1 MSTDQTSEVPVSNG
15 KNGQKTDLFVY
26 GTLMSDEHVKL
37 LINRKV
43 NSMPAV
49 LPHYM
54 KVTPNNAFFFIVE
67 KSGSQTSG
75 RLLIGLSKEE
85 LERIDSFEDE
95 GNLYFRRKVIVRVG
109 EERMECDTYVGNV
122 PALQKTFG
130 NNAEFEDRYELF
142 LEKKIDDIIDSI
154 PTNRPDIAR
163 RVVRELIACEA
174 DTIVQSHFEGNYI
187 CKYIMFQTLKEA
199 TPPSLHKLLETKELV
214 PYAGNYMRLV
224 CQHIVFNQL
233 VSMLR
238 RDFPNA
244 VRVSEQYY
252 RHGLGV
258 LLGFLIYNRN
268 KDKID
273 ALFKEKQLDTIVK
286 GIGYRDYAKASV
298 EISDLIYNRQE
309 ALDVIDLVEQN
320 WYSTPTPIGA
330 ELEFSP
336 LGKRAVWAEPGE
348 DKLYDG
354 FYWFNDFSMP
364 RRTWRLGGHVDSHR
378 NILPGQKQHRGFFE
392 YALGRYQIVG
402 DLSRPLFDC
411 PWGMSMV
418 INEAVKFLNIP
429 PHSLHISMELAGQHS
444 NVTDK
449 RHREEDLV
457 CLLML
462 GGDLRKDSGGK
473 LREWRIY
480 NEELDTNFK
489 HSLHFSDR
497 KCHFSRPDQDESE
510 GAEIM
515 EYKFMRL
522 NNFDTDYEKLI
533 VALKGYQF
541 ETHARPISI
550 PKAGEIEMPEQIF
563 LRKWAASPESIDRAA
578 INSFLKTVEKGLLE
592 ENKSCKLDQRKK
604 NILRKIEADLLAK
617 NELVS
622 ESRDFSLSPE

>member
-1 MSTDQTSEVPVSNG
+1 MNTNITPAVSASNG
-15 KNGQKTDLFVY
+15 KNNVKTDLFVY
-26 GTLMSDEHVKL
+26 GTLMRDEHVKL

-43 NSMPAV
+43 NSVPAV
-49 LPHYM
+49 LPDYM
-54 KVTPNNAFFFIVE
+54 KVTPNNAFFFIVG

-75 RLLIGLSKEE
+75 RLLTGLSKEE

-95 GNLYFRRKVIVRVG
+95 GHLYFRKKAIVRVG
-109 EERMECDTYVGNV
+109 EEKLECDTYVGNV

-130 NNAEFEDRYELF
+130 NNAEFEDRYEQF

-174 DTIVQSHFEGNYI
+174 DNIVQSHFEGNYI
-187 CKYIMFQTLKEA
+187 CKYIMLQTLREA
-199 TPPSLHKLLETKELV
+199 NPPSLRNLLETKELL

-224 CQHIVFNQL
+224 SQHIVFNQL

-238 RDFPNA
+238 RDFSNA
-244 VRVSEQYY
+244 VRLSEQYY
-252 RHGLGV
+252 RHGLGI
-258 LLGFLIYNRN
+258 LLGFLLYNKN
-268 KDKID
+268 KDRID
-273 ALFKEKQLDTIVK
+273 ALFKEKNLDTIVE
-286 GIGYRDYAKASV
+286 GMGYRDYARVSV
-298 EISDLIYNRQE
+298 EIADLIYDRGQ
-309 ALDVIDLVEQN
+309 ALEVIDYVEQN

-330 ELEFSP
+330 ELEFSQ
-336 LGKRAVWAEPGE
+336 LGKRAVCAEPGE

-378 NILPGQKQHRGFFE
+378 SILPGQKRHRGFFE

-411 PWGMSMV
+411 PWGMSV
-418 INEAVKFLNIP
+418 IINEVVKFLAIK
-429 PHSLHISMELAGQHS
+429 PHSLHVSMELGGQHS

-462 GGDLRKDSGGK
+462 GGELRKCPDGK

-510 GAEIM
+510 AAEIM

-522 NNFDTDYEKLI
+522 NSFETDYEKLI

-563 LRKWAASPESIDRAA
+563 LRRWAKNPEPLDKAA
-578 INSFLKTVEKGLLE
+578 INGFLKTVEKGLLE
-592 ENKSCKLDQRKK
+592 ENKACKLDQRKK
-604 NILRKIEADLLAK
+604 NILLKIEQELLAK
-617 NELVS
+617 NELIS
-622 ESRDFSLSPE
+622 ANQP